1 MLQKYLDRLNQSPE
15 GKLWVTEYPERFTVG
30 GLHNQAVGPDIASA
44 ATIAP
49 THMVHNVTGTAAIVT
64 ITPPWP
70 GFCGTIHL
78 IAAAI
83 WTWTAAGNI
92 SVLGTT
98 TAAGRAIAFTYHPA
112 LGKWHPSVVA

>member
-1 MLQKYLDRLNQSPE
+1 MLQRYIDRLNQSE
-15 GKLWVTEYPERFTVG
+15 GKLFMPEFPERWEPG
-30 GLHNQAVGPDIASA
+30 GMANGCVGPDLASA

-49 THMVHNVTGTAAIVT
+49 THMIHNVTGTAAIVN

-70 GFCGTIHL
+70 GFSGTIYL

-92 SVLGTT
+92 GVLGTT
-98 TAAGRAIAFTYHPA
+98 TAAGRAIAFTYHSA
-112 LGKWHPSVVA
+112 LGKWYPSVVA

>member
-1 MLQKYLDRLNQSPE
+1 MA
-15 GKLWVTEYPERFTVG
+15 TEFPERFNVG
-30 GLHNQAVGPDIASA
+30 GSQNPCIGADLASA

-49 THMVHNVTGTAAIVT
+49 THMVHRVTGTAAIVN
-64 ITPPWP
+64 ITPPWE
-70 GFCGTIHL
+70 GFAGTIFL

-98 TAAGRAIAFTYHPA
+98 TAAGRAIAFTYHPG